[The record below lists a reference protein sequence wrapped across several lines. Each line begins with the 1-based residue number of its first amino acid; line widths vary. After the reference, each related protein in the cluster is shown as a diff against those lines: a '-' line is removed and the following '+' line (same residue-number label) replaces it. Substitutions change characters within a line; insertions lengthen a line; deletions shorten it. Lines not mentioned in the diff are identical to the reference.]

1 MPELPEVES
10 LRRYLVREGIGGK
23 TFIKVELEDKPESA
37 HGTGTIAGSKQA
49 IDQTVTSIERRGK
62 HLAMVLDNSVLS
74 LHMGMTGQVH
84 VLDPD
89 EPSPRFTRA
98 QFDLTDDND
107 NLRIALVDPRRWA
120 RIQHLASLD
129 HAFAGLGPDA
139 LDPAFTT
146 SQFVSLM
153 AGRTAQIKPLLLNQT
168 VIAGIGNI
176 YADESLHRVEISP
189 ARRVSEISEPELENL
204 FEAIRISLEHALG
217 YILSHPD
224 DRGRPYIVNAYDD
237 RMLLHRKP
245 GSFCPRC
252 EISLVTLKFSGRTA
266 YFCSNCQT

>member
-10 LRRYLVREGIGGK
+10 LRRYLVREGVVGK
-23 TFIKVELEDKPESA
+23 KFVKVELEDKPESA

-49 IDQTVTSIERRGK
+49 INQTVISIERRGK
-62 HLAMVLDNSVLS
+62 QLAMVLDDSVLGF
-74 LHMGMTGQVH
+74 HMGMTGQVH
-84 VLDPD
+84 VLDLG

-98 QFDLTDDND
+98 QFDLTDDRGD
-107 NLRIALVDPRRWA
+107 LRIALVDPRRWA
-120 RIQHLASLD
+120 RVQYFDSLD

-139 LDPAFTT
+139 LDPAF
-146 SQFVSLM
+146 SANQFIALM

-168 VIAGIGNI
+168 VVAGIGNI

-189 ARRVSEISEPELENL
+189 ARRVSDISKTELEKL
-204 FEAIRISLEHALG
+204 FTAIRTSLEHALE
-217 YILSHPD
+217 YIVSHPD
-224 DRGRPYIVNAYDD
+224 DRGRPYIVDAYDD
-237 RMLLHRKP
+237 RMQLHRKP

-252 EISLVTLKFSGRTA
+252 EIPLVTLKLGGRTA